1 MLLFQ
6 RKKMSI
12 QANRT
17 EQNLVLENHNVKWFH
32 TNTTNMVS
40 IVFCGLF
47 INVKQKKK
55 QIIQTQKLEIIN
67 LNLLY

>member
-1 MLLFQ
+1 
-6 RKKMSI
+6 
-12 QANRT
+12 
-17 EQNLVLENHNVKWFH
+17 
-32 TNTTNMVS
+32 MVS